1 MEPSLRLPVLGVP
14 QILLV
19 LADDLTFD
27 ALRDS
32 KQPEFISHELENT
45 HKLRRCLCLY
55 LPSRG
60 ALVLLS
66 QLLFQVR
73 ETLGNFVD
81 GLVQVAVL
89 VVLRVEILLVAA
101 ALLARD
107 DRSVLQSVRLGI
119 RFRWRRRG

>member
-32 KQPEFISHELENT
+32 KQPEFISQLENT